1 MGGEGRDVEQSSL
14 EHPYSPTVLPALPL
28 PGRILT
34 YSCLTADTTQLT
46 TTFSSS
52 PASIQ
57 HPRLQSRHTG
67 PREDRPSCRKG
78 IWLLFFLVLS
88 PGPSPSI
95 MSAGGDFGNPLRK
108 FKLVF
113 LGEQSVGKT
122 SLITR
127 FMYDSF
133 DNTYQATIGIDFL
146 SKTMYLEDR
155 TVRLQLWDTAGQER
169 FRSLI
174 PSYIRDST
182 VAVVVYDIT
191 NLNSFHQTSKWID
204 DVRTERGSDVII
216 MLVGNKTDLADK
228 RQITIEEGEQRA
240 KELNVMFIETS
251 AKTGYNVKQL
261 FRRVASALPGMEC
274 TEEKSKDG
282 MIDIKLDK
290 PQEPQ
295 VADAG
300 CSC

>member
-1 MGGEGRDVEQSSL
+1 
-14 EHPYSPTVLPALPL
+14 
-28 PGRILT
+28 
-34 YSCLTADTTQLT
+34 
-46 TTFSSS
+46 
-52 PASIQ
+52 
-57 HPRLQSRHTG
+57 
-67 PREDRPSCRKG
+67 
-78 IWLLFFLVLS
+78 
-88 PGPSPSI
+88 
-95 MSAGGDFGNPLRK
+95 MSTGGDFGNPLRK

-155 TVRLQLWDTAGQER
+155 TIRLQLWDTAGQER

-174 PSYIRDST
+174 PSYIRDSAA
-182 VAVVVYDIT
+182 AVVVYDIT
-191 NLNSFHQTSKWID
+191 NVNSFQQTTKWID

-228 RQITIEEGEQRA
+228 RQVSIEEGERKA

-251 AKTGYNVKQL
+251 AKAGYNVKQL
-261 FRRVASALPGMEC
+261 FRRVAAALPGMESSQD
-274 TEEKSKDG
+274 KSKED
-282 MIDIKLDK
+282 MIDVRLDK
-290 PQEPQ
+290 PQEAP
-295 VADAG
+295 VSEGG

>member
-1 MGGEGRDVEQSSL
+1 
-14 EHPYSPTVLPALPL
+14 
-28 PGRILT
+28 
-34 YSCLTADTTQLT
+34 
-46 TTFSSS
+46 
-52 PASIQ
+52 
-57 HPRLQSRHTG
+57 
-67 PREDRPSCRKG
+67 
-78 IWLLFFLVLS
+78 
-88 PGPSPSI
+88 
-95 MSAGGDFGNPLRK
+95 MSVGSDFGNPLRK

-155 TVRLQLWDTAGQER
+155 TLSLSEPQVRLQLWDTAGQER

-191 NLNSFHQTSKWID
+191 NVNSFQQTTKWID

-240 KELNVMFIETS
+240 KEMNVMFIETS

-261 FRRVASALPGMEC
+261 FRRVAAALPGMERMQE
-274 TEEKSKDG
+274 TSKEG

-295 VADAG
+295 TTEGG

>member
-1 MGGEGRDVEQSSL
+1 MTSSGE
-14 EHPYSPTVLPALPL
+14 
-28 PGRILT
+28 
-34 YSCLTADTTQLT
+34 
-46 TTFSSS
+46 
-52 PASIQ
+52 
-57 HPRLQSRHTG
+57 
-67 PREDRPSCRKG
+67 
-78 IWLLFFLVLS
+78 
-88 PGPSPSI
+88 
-95 MSAGGDFGNPLRK
+95 FGNPLRK

-155 TVRLQLWDTAGQER
+155 TIRLQLWDTAGQER

-174 PSYIRDST
+174 PSYIRDSS

-191 NLNSFHQTSKWID
+191 NANSFHQTSKWID

-216 MLVGNKTDLADK
+216 MLVGNKTDLSDK
-228 RQITIEEGEQRA
+228 RQVTTEEGERKA

-251 AKTGYNVKQL
+251 AKAGYNVKQL
-261 FRRVASALPGMEC
+261 FRRVAAALPGMEQ
-274 TEEKSKDG
+274 TETKRGNEMTEVHLKET
-282 MIDIKLDK
+282 
-290 PQEPQ
+290 PAEPQ
-295 VADAG
+295 AQEGG
-300 CSC
+300 CAC

>member
-1 MGGEGRDVEQSSL
+1 MASS
-14 EHPYSPTVLPALPL
+14 
-28 PGRILT
+28 
-34 YSCLTADTTQLT
+34 
-46 TTFSSS
+46 
-52 PASIQ
+52 
-57 HPRLQSRHTG
+57 
-67 PREDRPSCRKG
+67 
-78 IWLLFFLVLS
+78 
-88 PGPSPSI
+88 
-95 MSAGGDFGNPLRK
+95 DFNNPLRK

-174 PSYIRDST
+174 PSYIRDSS

-191 NLNSFHQTSKWID
+191 HRQSFQQTSKWID
-204 DVRTERGSDVII
+204 DVRTERGQDVII

-228 RQITIEEGEQRA
+228 RQVSIDEGEMKA
-240 KELNVMFIETS
+240 KELEVMFIETS
-251 AKTGYNVKQL
+251 AKAGYNVKQL
-261 FRRVASALPGMEC
+261 FKRVAAALPGMEDAAK
-274 TEEKSKDG
+274 TTGEGDMIPIVIDTKKVVVGDATGEK
-282 MIDIKLDK
+282 
-290 PQEPQ
+290 P
-295 VADAG
+295 G
-300 CSC
+300 CAC